1 MILMLAVIFIL
12 VVIRKKT
19 KSEAKTFQIFLPS
32 VAINKRDLEYQAN
45 NQGKG
50 GVIHRDLSFVVRIN
64 ILQSRMT
71 ICFLRLMPLIHIC
84 HCGP

>member
-1 MILMLAVIFIL
+1 MMILMLAVIFIL

-19 KSEAKTFQIFLPS
+19 KSEAKTFPS
-32 VAINKRDLEYQAN
+32 VAINKRDLEYQGN

-50 GVIHRDLSFVVRIN
+50 EVIHRDLSFVVRIN

>member
-1 MILMLAVIFIL
+1 MMILMLAVIFIL

-50 GVIHRDLSFVVRIN
+50 DLSFVVRIN